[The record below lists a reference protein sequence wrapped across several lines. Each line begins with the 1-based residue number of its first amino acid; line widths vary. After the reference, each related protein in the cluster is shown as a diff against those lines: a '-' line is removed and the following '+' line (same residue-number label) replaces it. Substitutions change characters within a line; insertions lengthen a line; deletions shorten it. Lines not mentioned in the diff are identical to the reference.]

1 MEKRHVYTPGHSDY
15 PNRTCRD
22 RIEEIRAESGQL
34 PTTALPSNTDSEHDE
49 ETDQDEAAENNV
61 EAQEMRRLRQSIAQR
76 KKLATPSPPNN
87 VTNGAPGGRHRRTAS
102 SGSIED
108 GVYSTLSN
116 EMYSKV
122 ASPGGSVHITAP
134 MAQQT
139 AEAALTA
146 NRPDKRRSREELKQ
160 RLRELA
166 LTSETGSASVIEVI
180 EPTSS
185 EEDEFR
191 RSVWHEMNVK
201 WAAGGAAAA
210 AAGPMAL
217 AEDHRGVATVPR
229 RRKEA
234 AAMSKRAVS
243 VSAGGVELSPT
254 KRLLEMGISPSTLE
268 DLRTAEENDGGRQL
282 PTPRAR
288 TMLHLPA
295 ATSADDAH
303 DDDKKSSGFFKKIA
317 NWNKKRGER
326 KEPAGR
332 EGNDQVDGG
341 DPDADGMG
349 TAEEHV
355 LPDSFEDVAASPSE
369 EGSKG
374 TPKVDFILHSAA
386 TAKPGGTAGA
396 IGSATEG
403 SRSSSS
409 SGNKSL
415 SPQSRKSLNGSK
427 STMVSED
434 SGIFVSKTL
443 SDMQGTASLI
453 LPNGLGKIEESSRS
467 NRVTGLSNGGTEP
480 GTGRVQRA
488 VLRMNNNTHNHNNFD
503 VNPVTL
509 LRKKSLESKAWY
521 DVPSDEE
528 RAGGGSGG
536 VGEQEVDDEAD
547 ESLASIIST
556 GRPSSDED

>member
-1 MEKRHVYTPGHSDY
+1 MKHQVTHI
-15 PNRTCRD
+15 NRNCRD

-49 ETDQDEAAENNV
+49 DTDQDEAAENNI

-87 VTNGAPGGRHRRTAS
+87 VTNGAPGRHKRTTS

-122 ASPGGSVHITAP
+122 ASPGGSVNITSP
-134 MAQQT
+134 MAQT
-139 AEAALTA
+139 SEAALTG
-146 NRPDKRRSREELKQ
+146 NRPPDKRRSREELKQ

-191 RSVWHEMNVK
+191 RSIWHEMNVK
-201 WAAGGAAAA
+201 WAAAAGGNGGAAAGA
-210 AAGPMAL
+210 
-217 AEDHRGVATVPR
+217 AEDHRGGGATVPR

-234 AAMSKRAVS
+234 AAALSKGDASAVNA
-243 VSAGGVELSPT
+243 AGGVELSPT
-254 KRLLEMGISPSTLE
+254 KRLLEMGISPSTLD
-268 DLRTAEENDGGRQL
+268 DLKTEENEEGRQL
-282 PTPRAR
+282 PMPKTR
-288 TMLHLPA
+288 TMLHVP
-295 ATSADDAH
+295 DASGV
-303 DDDKKSSGFFKKIA
+303 DEAQDVDKKSSGFFKKIA

-332 EGNDQVDGG
+332 EENERVNGSNPG
-341 DPDADGMG
+341 DDVLD

-355 LPDSFEDVAASPSE
+355 LPDSFEDVAVSPPE

-374 TPKVDFILHSAA
+374 TPKVDFILHSGA
-386 TAKPGGTAGA
+386 TAKPVGTAVA
-396 IGSATEG
+396 VASATEG

-427 STMVSED
+427 STMMSED
-434 SGIFVSKTL
+434 SGIFVSK
-443 SDMQGTASLI
+443 DMQGTASLV
-453 LPNGLGKIEESSRS
+453 LPNGLDKIEESSR
-467 NRVTGLSNGGTEP
+467 NIGVTGLPNEGTEAVP
-480 GTGRVQRA
+480 GRVQRA
-488 VLRMNNNTHNHNNFD
+488 VMRMNNNNRSHKNFD

-528 RAGGGSGG
+528 RAGGGCGG

>member
-1 MEKRHVYTPGHSDY
+1 MKHQVTHI
-15 PNRTCRD
+15 NRNCRD

-49 ETDQDEAAENNV
+49 DTDQDEAAENNI

-87 VTNGAPGGRHRRTAS
+87 VTNGAPGRHKRTTS

-122 ASPGGSVHITAP
+122 ASPGGSVNITSP
-134 MAQQT
+134 MAQT
-139 AEAALTA
+139 SEAALTG
-146 NRPDKRRSREELKQ
+146 NRPPDKRRSREELKQ

-191 RSVWHEMNVK
+191 RSIWHEMNVK
-201 WAAGGAAAA
+201 WAAAAGGNGGAAAGA
-210 AAGPMAL
+210 
-217 AEDHRGVATVPR
+217 AEDHRGGGATVPR

-234 AAMSKRAVS
+234 AAALSKGDASAVNA
-243 VSAGGVELSPT
+243 AGGVELSPT
-254 KRLLEMGISPSTLE
+254 KRLLEMGISPSTLD
-268 DLRTAEENDGGRQL
+268 DLKTEENEEGRQL
-282 PTPRAR
+282 PMPKTR
-288 TMLHLPA
+288 TMLHVP
-295 ATSADDAH
+295 DASGV
-303 DDDKKSSGFFKKIA
+303 DEAQDVDKKSSGFFKKIA

-332 EGNDQVDGG
+332 EENEKVNGSNPG
-341 DPDADGMG
+341 DDVLD

-355 LPDSFEDVAASPSE
+355 LPDSFEDVAVSPPE

-374 TPKVDFILHSAA
+374 TPKVDFILHSGA
-386 TAKPGGTAGA
+386 TAKPVGTAVA
-396 IGSATEG
+396 VASATEG

-427 STMVSED
+427 STMMSED
-434 SGIFVSKTL
+434 SGIFVSK
-443 SDMQGTASLI
+443 DMQGTASLV
-453 LPNGLGKIEESSRS
+453 LPNGLDKIEESSR
-467 NRVTGLSNGGTEP
+467 NIGVTGLPNEGTEAVP
-480 GTGRVQRA
+480 GRVQRA
-488 VLRMNNNTHNHNNFD
+488 VMRMNNNNRSHKNFD

-528 RAGGGSGG
+528 RAGGGCGG

>member
-1 MEKRHVYTPGHSDY
+1 MKHQVTHI
-15 PNRTCRD
+15 NRTCRD

-49 ETDQDEAAENNV
+49 DTDQDEAAENNI
-61 EAQEMRRLRQSIAQR
+61 EAQEIRRLRQSIAQR

-87 VTNGAPGGRHRRTAS
+87 VTNGAPGRHKRTTS

-122 ASPGGSVHITAP
+122 ASPGGSVNITSP
-134 MAQQT
+134 MAQT
-139 AEAALTA
+139 SEAALTG
-146 NRPDKRRSREELKQ
+146 NRPPDKRRSREELKQ

-191 RSVWHEMNVK
+191 RSIWHEMNVK
-201 WAAGGAAAA
+201 WAAAAGGNGGAAAGA
-210 AAGPMAL
+210 
-217 AEDHRGVATVPR
+217 AEDHRGGGATVPR

-234 AAMSKRAVS
+234 AAALSKGDASAVNA
-243 VSAGGVELSPT
+243 AGGVELSPT
-254 KRLLEMGISPSTLE
+254 KRLLEMGISPSTLD
-268 DLRTAEENDGGRQL
+268 DLKTEENEEGRQL
-282 PTPRAR
+282 PMPKTR
-288 TMLHLPA
+288 TMLHVP
-295 ATSADDAH
+295 DASGV
-303 DDDKKSSGFFKKIA
+303 DEAQDVDKKSSGFFKKIA

-332 EGNDQVDGG
+332 EENERVNGSNPG
-341 DPDADGMG
+341 DDVLD

-355 LPDSFEDVAASPSE
+355 LPDSFEDVAVSPPE

-374 TPKVDFILHSAA
+374 TPKVDFILHSGA
-386 TAKPGGTAGA
+386 TAKPVGTAVA
-396 IGSATEG
+396 VASATEG

-427 STMVSED
+427 STMMSED
-434 SGIFVSKTL
+434 SGIFVSK
-443 SDMQGTASLI
+443 DMQGTASLV
-453 LPNGLGKIEESSRS
+453 LPNGLDKIEESSR
-467 NRVTGLSNGGTEP
+467 NIGVTGLPNEGTEAVP
-480 GTGRVQRA
+480 GRVQRA
-488 VLRMNNNTHNHNNFD
+488 VMRMNNNNRSHKNFD

-528 RAGGGSGG
+528 RAGGGCGG

>member
-1 MEKRHVYTPGHSDY
+1 MNIAVIVGHADY

-22 RIEEIRAESGQL
+22 RVEEIRAESGQL

-49 ETDQDEAAENNV
+49 ETDKDEAAENNV
-61 EAQEMRRLRQSIAQR
+61 EAQEIRRLRQSIAQR

-87 VTNGAPGGRHRRTAS
+87 VTNGTSSAPGRHKRTTS

-122 ASPGGSVHITAP
+122 ASPGGSVHITTPMAP
-134 MAQQT
+134 MAPM
-139 AEAALTA
+139 AEAALMG

-191 RSVWHEMNVK
+191 RSIWHEMNVK
-201 WAAGGAAAA
+201 WAAGGAASAV
-210 AAGPMAL
+210 
-217 AEDHRGVATVPR
+217 EEYRGGATVPR

-234 AAMSKRAVS
+234 AAAAMGKAAAS
-243 VSAGGVELSPT
+243 VGVGGVELSPT
-254 KRLLEMGISPSTLE
+254 KRLLEMGISPLTLD
-268 DLRTAEENDGGRQL
+268 DLKTEENEEEGR
-282 PTPRAR
+282 PFPKPRNR
-288 TMLHLPA
+288 TSLHVPA
-295 ATSADDAH
+295 ATCLEDAH
-303 DDDKKSSGFFKKIA
+303 DVDKKSSGFFKKIA

-326 KEPAGR
+326 KEPAGK
-332 EGNDQVDGG
+332 EGNDKMDGSHAG
-341 DPDADGMG
+341 TDVLG

-355 LPDSFEDVAASPSE
+355 LPDSFEDVAVSPTE

-374 TPKVDFILHSAA
+374 APKVDFILHSAA
-386 TAKPGGTAGA
+386 TAKPAGTAGA
-396 IGSATEG
+396 NASATEG

-434 SGIFVSKTL
+434 SGIFVSK
-443 SDMQGTASLI
+443 DMQGTASLV
-453 LPNGLGKIEESSRS
+453 LPNGLGKIEEASRG
-467 NRVTGLSNGGTEP
+467 NGVTGLSSNAGAATEP
-480 GTGRVQRA
+480 SPGRVQRA
-488 VLRMNNNTHNHNNFD
+488 VLRMNKNTLGHKNFD

-536 VGEQEVDDEAD
+536 LGEQEGDDEAD

>member
-1 MEKRHVYTPGHSDY
+1 M
-15 PNRTCRD
+15 
-22 RIEEIRAESGQL
+22 ESGQL
-34 PTTALPSNTDSEHDE
+34 PTTALPSNTDSELDE
-49 ETDQDEAAENNV
+49 DSDPDEAADISV
-61 EAQEMRRLRQSIAQR
+61 EALEMRRLRQSIAQR

-87 VTNGAPGGRHRRTAS
+87 VPQGGAPERHKRTTS

-122 ASPGGSVHITAP
+122 ASPGGSVHITSP
-134 MAQQT
+134 MPNLSEAVAT
-139 AEAALTA
+139 AG
-146 NRPDKRRSREELKQ
+146 NRPADKRRTREELKQ

-191 RSVWHEMNVK
+191 RSVWHEMNIK
-201 WAAGGAAAA
+201 WAAAGAAAGGM
-210 AAGPMAL
+210 AGPL
-217 AEDHRGVATVPR
+217 AEGGSSSTVPR
-229 RRKEA
+229 RRREA
-234 AAMSKRAVS
+234 S
-243 VSAGGVELSPT
+243 VRGDAGVNNRGVELSPT
-254 KRLLEMGISPSTLE
+254 KRLLEMGISPSTLDDLKQEE
-268 DLRTAEENDGGRQL
+268 DDGGRL
-282 PTPRAR
+282 MPTPRAR
-288 TMLHLPA
+288 TSLHMNT
-295 ATSADDAH
+295 ATGVEEAQDA
-303 DDDKKSSGFFKKIA
+303 DKKGSGFFKKIA
-317 NWNKKRGER
+317 NWNKRRGER

-332 EGNDQVDGG
+332 EEGDKVDGTHPC
-341 DPDADGMG
+341 PDVLD

-355 LPDSFEDVAASPSE
+355 LPDSFEDVAVSLPE
-369 EGSKG
+369 EGMEG
-374 TPKVDFILHSAA
+374 TGGMEGTLASPKVDFILHTRASAKTAGSVGTISSAA
-386 TAKPGGTAGA
+386 
-396 IGSATEG
+396 EG

-427 STMVSED
+427 ITMASED
-434 SGIFVSKTL
+434 SGIFLSKE
-443 SDMQGTASLI
+443 MHGTASLS
-453 LPNGLGKIEESSRS
+453 LSNGLGKIEESSLKGGP
-467 NRVTGLSNGGTEP
+467 TGLPLDKGTEP
-480 GTGRVQRA
+480 GAGRVQRA
-488 VLRMNNNTHNHNNFD
+488 VLRMNNNTRHLKHFD
-503 VNPVTL
+503 VNPVTI

-536 VGEQEVDDEAD
+536 IGEQDVEDEAD